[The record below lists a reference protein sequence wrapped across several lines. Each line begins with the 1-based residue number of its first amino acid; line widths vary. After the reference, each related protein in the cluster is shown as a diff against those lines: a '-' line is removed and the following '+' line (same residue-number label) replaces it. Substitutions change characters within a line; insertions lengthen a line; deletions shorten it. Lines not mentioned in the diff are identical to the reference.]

1 MSMIRHKI
9 YLSISIVLILFLSV
23 SFANAQ
29 NHVIDDSKNLE
40 YLFII
45 TGGTGTFGD
54 GKLTL
59 NGTPIVTFYA
69 MAAKREVGH
78 FLVGTFI
85 EMWEK
90 NSSAYKADP
99 PNGTISVLDEK
110 GSLGAVIEVSNP
122 ASTLNSITFD
132 ARILEGKLPASF
144 NASSF
149 FLKLNVTEPLHT
161 QN

>member
-1 MSMIRHKI
+1 
-9 YLSISIVLILFLSV
+9 
-23 SFANAQ
+23 
-29 NHVIDDSKNLE
+29 
-40 YLFII
+40 
-45 TGGTGTFGD
+45 
-54 GKLTL
+54 
-59 NGTPIVTFYA
+59 
-69 MAAKREVGH
+69 MAAQRSVGH
-78 FLVGTFI
+78 FLVGIFV

-122 ASTLNSITFD
+122 ASTLNSITFN
-132 ARILEGKLPASF
+132 ARVLEGELPPAF

-149 FLKLNVTEPLHT
+149 FLKLNVTEKLQT

>member
-1 MSMIRHKI
+1 MKSWI
-9 YLSISIVLILFLSV
+9 LILSV
-23 SFANAQ
+23 IFSFSCVLANAQ
-29 NHVIDDSKNLE
+29 NHVIDDSKNPE

-45 TGGTGTFGD
+45 TGNTGTFGD

-59 NGTPIVTFYA
+59 NGTPIISFYA
-69 MAAKREVGH
+69 MATKREVGH

-99 PNGTISVLDEK
+99 PNGTISVFDEK

-122 ASTLNSITFD
+122 ESTLNSITFD
-132 ARILEGKLPASF
+132 ARVLEGKLPATF

-149 FLKLNVTEPLHT
+149 FLKLNVAEAPHT